1 MKVRVGRLA
10 KSHGVKL
17 ADATEYWSERAAI
30 REYLGEMPRG
40 DAEVAALSDLVE
52 WAGRRRA

>member
-52 WAGRRRA
+52 WAGRRK